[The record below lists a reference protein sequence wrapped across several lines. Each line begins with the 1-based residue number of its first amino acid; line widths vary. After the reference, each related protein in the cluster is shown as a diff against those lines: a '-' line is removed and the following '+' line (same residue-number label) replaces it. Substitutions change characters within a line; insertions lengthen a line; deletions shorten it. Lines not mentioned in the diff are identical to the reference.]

1 MSASAEYTEYVLEL
15 LEPLGRVRS
24 SRFFGGVGLSIG
36 NTQFA
41 MIMGNSLYFVVD
53 DSTRAKY
60 EKAGMTAFSYLTK
73 KGRVQVRRYFE
84 LPEEI
89 LTDAQAL
96 KQWAEEAIKLASTTG
111 KSKPKKASS
120 TKVAKNRRISKR

>member
-15 LEPLGRVRS
+15 LEPLGRVRTT
-24 SRFFGGVGLSIG
+24 RFFGGVGLSVG
-36 NTQFA
+36 TAQFA
-41 MIMGNSLYFVVD
+41 MIMGNSLYFVVN
-53 DSTRAKY
+53 DSTRPKY

-89 LTDAQAL
+89 LTDPQAL
-96 KQWAEEAIKLASTTG
+96 KHWAEESIKLASTNDQS
-111 KSKPKKASS
+111 KSKKTPA
-120 TKVAKNRRISKR
+120 KVTKNRRISKR

>member
-15 LEPLGRVRS
+15 LEPLGRVRTT
-24 SRFFGGVGLSIG
+24 RFFGGIGLCVG
-36 NTQFA
+36 NAQFA

-53 DSTRAKY
+53 DSTRPKY
-60 EKAGMTAFSYLTK
+60 EKAGMVPFAYLTK
-73 KGRVQVRRYFE
+73 KGRVLVRRYFE

-96 KQWAEEAIKLASTTG
+96 KLWAAESIKLAARAKTPGSTRPRAGTI
-111 KSKPKKASS
+111 KK
-120 TKVAKNRRISKR
+120 KRRILK